1 LSITLTRWKLDEIGA
16 AYRAMAAAGYRPAA
30 PSNGFGNIVI
40 PLAET
45 DIDQEMRSYAERF
58 VEEEDSDRYWAG
70 CTHGEFLRAA
80 VWTLEAFRLMNGG
93 RFWGTDERGAVLV
106 PTLLRMAADEYER
119 AQAE

>member
-1 LSITLTRWKLDEIGA
+1 VPIALSRWKLDEIGA
-16 AYRAMAAAGYRPAA
+16 AYRAMAEAGYRPAA
-30 PSNGFGNIVI
+30 PSDGFGNITV
-40 PLAET
+40 PLPET
-45 DIDQEMRSYAERF
+45 DIDQEIRAYAERF

-70 CTHGEFLRAA
+70 CTHDEFLRAA

-93 RFWGTDERGAVLV
+93 RFWGDDPRGPALV